1 MAEVQDQVGLCQT
14 QGVGFGIRPL
24 LQHFVADTPHEDG
37 RMIAVTQDKVSQITF
52 VPFVEIA

>member
-1 MAEVQDQVGLCQT
+1 MTEVQDQVGLFQA